1 MKKFVEENDNIV
13 IEAGEV
19 KVSETV
25 VASIAKNALM
35 EVEGVYGV
43 IGDEAEAKEG
53 VAKFLD
59 MISNKATGKDK
70 GIKVYTKDNE
80 LYLEIFVILNYGTN
94 LINVSKKIQ
103 EQVKEA
109 VESIVGLHVVDVDI
123 YIEGVHAE

>member
-1 MKKFVEENDNIV
+1 MKKFEEEKNNVV

-19 KVSETV
+19 KVSENV

-35 EVEGVYGV
+35 EVEGVYGL
-43 IGDEAEAKEG
+43 IGDDAEAKEG
-53 VAKFLD
+53 VAKILD
-59 MISNKATGKDK
+59 AISNKATGKDK

-94 LINVSKKIQ
+94 LINVSRKIQ
-103 EQVKEA
+103 EQVKDA